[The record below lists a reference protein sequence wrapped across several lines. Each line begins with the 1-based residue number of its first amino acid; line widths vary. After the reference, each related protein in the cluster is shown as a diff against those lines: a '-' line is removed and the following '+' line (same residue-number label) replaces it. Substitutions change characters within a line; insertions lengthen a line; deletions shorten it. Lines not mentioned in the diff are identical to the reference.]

1 MGKINKKVIV
11 VFSTII
17 IFIILF
23 SLYLK
28 TNSNNNHSNFNGENS
43 PVDVSESVGDIE
55 TNSSIDGNNEQ
66 KPILRIEDSKGKK
79 GGDVVV
85 KVNIENNPGVLG
97 MKFSIF
103 FDDSVL
109 TIKSVD
115 NGDAI
120 KDVLTM
126 TSSNNLI
133 NGSTFLW
140 DGQEIKESEIRDGEI
155 MVLQFSV
162 NNAATVGKYPITII
176 CEKGDAVDENLKPI
190 EFVIIDNYI
199 EVTE

>member
-28 TNSNNNHSNFNGENS
+28 TNSNNNHSNYNGENS

-66 KPILRIEDSKGKK
+66 KPILLHRRFKGKK
-79 GGDVVV
+79 RRDVVV

-126 TSSNNLI
+126 TS
-133 NGSTFLW
+133 
-140 DGQEIKESEIRDGEI
+140 Q
-155 MVLQFSV
+155 
-162 NNAATVGKYPITII
+162 II
-176 CEKGDAVDENLKPI
+176 
-190 EFVIIDNYI
+190 
-199 EVTE
+199 